1 MPFIFGC
8 RKNTAGLR
16 GLSAFRQYFFRFYFK
31 ITLKFILKEIKKG
44 NLQQAQDIYV
54 MMVVDLSRRY
64 GVEINT
70 EGYENL
76 YHDTLKR
83 IGYEK

>member
-31 ITLKFILKEIKKG
+31 IALKFILKEIKKG
-44 NLQQAQDIYV
+44 IDREREVCYNL
-54 MMVVDLSRRY
+54 
-64 GVEINT
+64 N
-70 EGYENL
+70 
-76 YHDTLKR
+76 K
-83 IGYEK
+83 